1 MKKPMITDRMRL
13 FKSEYMIDRNATQAA
28 IRAGYSPKTAHE
40 IGRQLLKHP
49 LLSVELEEAQRTV
62 AEKLGIT
69 AERVLRE
76 RARLAFYD
84 PRKLRDKDGRVLQL
98 HELDEDTARAVIEYD
113 DTGLSRKIK
122 LASKDRSLLALERH
136 LGLYADDGGGD
147 VGGLNIH
154 IHL

>member
-1 MKKPMITDRMRL
+1 M
-13 FKSEYMIDRNATQAA
+13 
-28 IRAGYSPKTAHE
+28 
-40 IGRQLLKHP
+40 
-49 LLSVELEEAQRTV
+49 AQKQQTV

-84 PRKLRDKDGRVLQL
+84 PRNLRDKEGRVLQL

-113 DTGLSRKIK
+113 DTGLGRKIK

-136 LGLYADDGGGD
+136 LGLYAEEGGGE